1 MEKLYELYDMLCE
14 ELEELTEK
22 GELTAGSLEV
32 AEKITET
39 MKNIG
44 KIADSDMYSGDYR
57 HDMGSYDG
65 SYERGGRSYERGR
78 SGRSYARG
86 GSYARRDSRGRYS
99 REGGY
104 SRHDIVEQ
112 LEDIMH
118 SAPNEKSRKEIERL
132 IMKMEQM

>member
-57 HDMGSYDG
+57 HDIGSYDG
-65 SYERGGRSYERGR
+65 SYERG
-78 SGRSYARG
+78 GRSYARG

>member
-14 ELEELTEK
+14 ELEEVTNK
-22 GELTAGSLEV
+22 GELSAGSLEV

-44 KIADSDMYSGDYR
+44 KIVDSDMYSGDYR
-57 HDMGSYDG
+57 HDMGSYD
-65 SYERGGRSYERGR
+65 E
-78 SGRSYARG
+78 GRSYARG
-86 GSYARRDSRGRYS
+86 RSYNRGMSSRGSYARRDSRGRYS

>member
-14 ELEELTEK
+14 ELEEVTNK
-22 GELTAGSLEV
+22 GELSAGSLEV

-44 KIADSDMYSGDYR
+44 KIVDSGMYSGD
-57 HDMGSYDG
+57 DNMM
-65 SYERGGRSYERGR
+65 GRSYE
-78 SGRSYARG
+78 GRSYARG
-86 GSYARRDSRGRYS
+86 RSYNRGMSSRGSYARRG
-99 REGGY
+99 GGY

>member
-14 ELEELTEK
+14 ELEEVTNK
-22 GELTAGSLEV
+22 GELSAGSLEV

-44 KIADSDMYSGDYR
+44 KIVDSDMYSGDYR
-57 HDMGSYDG
+57 HDMGSYNG
-65 SYERGGRSYERGR
+65 SYERG
-78 SGRSYARG
+78 GRSYARG
-86 GSYARRDSRGRYS
+86 GSYARRGGRYS

-112 LEDIMH
+112 LEDIMR

>member
-14 ELEELTEK
+14 ELEEVTNK
-22 GELTAGSLEV
+22 GELSAGSLEV

-44 KIADSDMYSGDYR
+44 KIVDSDMYSGDYR
-57 HDMGSYDG
+57 HDDG
-65 SYERGGRSYERGR
+65 SYEGRSY
-78 SGRSYARG
+78 GRSYNRG
-86 GSYARRDSRGRYS
+86 MSSRGSYARRDSRGRYS

-112 LEDIMH
+112 LADVMN

-132 IMKMEQM
+132 MMKLEQM

>member
-14 ELEELTEK
+14 ELEEVTNK
-22 GELTAGSLEV
+22 GELSAGSLEV

-44 KIADSDMYSGDYR
+44 KIVDSDMYSGD
-57 HDMGSYDG
+57 DNMM
-65 SYERGGRSYERGR
+65 GRSYE
-78 SGRSYARG
+78 GRSYARG
-86 GSYARRDSRGRYS
+86 RSYNRGSYARRDSRGRYS